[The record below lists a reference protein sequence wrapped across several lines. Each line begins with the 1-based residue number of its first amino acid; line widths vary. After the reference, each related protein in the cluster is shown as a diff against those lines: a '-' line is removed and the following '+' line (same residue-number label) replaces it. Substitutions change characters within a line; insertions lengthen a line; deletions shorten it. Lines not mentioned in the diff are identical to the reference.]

1 MSRCGWTPVG
11 VSLSIMD
18 LSSHYLND
26 EWPGPNRTLER
37 RCCPPETEWRY
48 TTSQDRPEGCPAASR
63 CPWGCASPAAPRKGF
78 SMTRRDFLTAAG
90 AAAGSRLLGAPA
102 RTPNIVFILCD
113 DLGFGD
119 LGVYGSKIRTPNFD
133 RLASEGVRFTNFCS
147 ADPVCSPS
155 RAALLTG
162 RYPTRVGVPRVL
174 FPQDTGG
181 LNLDETTLAN
191 VLKARGYRTMCIGK
205 WHLGRPAALSAHQPR
220 LRRILR
226 HPLQQRHDAAGP
238 DAQYRGHRADGGP
251 RYAHGALHRAGP
263 QVHRPIPR
271 DRPSFSTCR
280 IRSRIS
286 RWRLPPRFRGKSA
299 EGLYGDVVEEI
310 DWSVGE
316 VMQALK
322 QNGLEQDTLVM
333 CSSDNGPWY
342 QGSPGKLRGRKNTT
356 YEGGV
361 REPFIARW
369 QGRIPPGRVCDGLAS
384 MMDVFPTV
392 ARLCGAAL
400 PSKPLDGIDIWPLL
414 HGERQSI
421 DRAPLLYFDNWDL
434 QCARWM
440 NWKLHIARH
449 NTAAYTPAPPGG
461 RFSFLLPKPE
471 LYNLASDPDESYD
484 VAPENPQIVAQIRPG
499 SPR

>member
-1 MSRCGWTPVG
+1 
-11 VSLSIMD
+11 
-18 LSSHYLND
+18 
-26 EWPGPNRTLER
+26 
-37 RCCPPETEWRY
+37 
-48 TTSQDRPEGCPAASR
+48 
-63 CPWGCASPAAPRKGF
+63 
-78 SMTRRDFLTAAG
+78 MTRRDFLTTAG
-90 AAAGSRLLGAPA
+90 VASGSRLLGAPA

-113 DLGFGD
+113 DLGYGD
-119 LGVYGSKIRTPNFD
+119 LGVYGSKIRTPHFD

-174 FPQDTGG
+174 FPEDTNG

-205 WHLGRPAALSAHQPR
+205 WHLGRPQAYLPTNRGFDEYFGIPYSNDMTPRVLMHNTDVVEQTADLSTLTARYTEQARKFIAQSKGSPFFLYMPHTFPH
-220 LRRILR
+220 I
-226 HPLQQRHDAAGP
+226 PLEA
-238 DAQYRGHRADGGP
+238 
-251 RYAHGALHRAGP
+251 
-263 QVHRPIPR
+263 
-271 DRPSFSTCR
+271 SE
-280 IRSRIS
+280 
-286 RWRLPPRFRGKSA
+286 RFRGKSA
-299 EGLYGDVVEEI
+299 EGIYGDVVEEI
-310 DWSVGE
+310 DWSVGQVVE
-316 VMQALK
+316 ALK

-342 QGSPGKLRGRKNTT
+342 QGSPGKLRGRKATT

-369 QGRIPPGRVCDGLAS
+369 SGRIPEGRVCDGLAS

-400 PSKPLDGIDIWPLL
+400 PSKPLDGIDIWPMI
-414 HGERQSI
+414 HGDRQSTE
-421 DRAPLLYFDNWDL
+421 RAPLLYFDNWDL

-449 NTAAYTPAPPGG
+449 NTAAYAPAPPGG
-461 RFSFLLPKPE
+461 RVSLLLPRPE
-471 LYNLASDPDESYD
+471 LYNLAGDPDESYD
-484 VAPENPQIVAQIRPG
+484 VAAENPQVVASIEARIAEMIESFPEPVRRAYAEALARKSGPNTPTGAYPRPPG
-499 SPR
+499 R

>member
-1 MSRCGWTPVG
+1 
-11 VSLSIMD
+11 
-18 LSSHYLND
+18 
-26 EWPGPNRTLER
+26 
-37 RCCPPETEWRY
+37 
-48 TTSQDRPEGCPAASR
+48 
-63 CPWGCASPAAPRKGF
+63 
-78 SMTRRDFLTAAG
+78 MTRREFLASAG
-90 AAAGSRLLGAPA
+90 MAAGSPLLAAPA
-102 RTPNIVFILCD
+102 RAPNLVFMLCD

-119 LGVYGSKIRTPNFD
+119 LEVYGSKINTPNFD

-174 FPQDTGG
+174 NPQDTGG

-191 VLKARGYRTMCIGK
+191 ILKARGYKTMCVGK
-205 WHLGRPAALSAHQPR
+205 WHLGRPEPYLPTSRGFDEYFGIPYSNDMSPRVLMHNTEVIEQTADLTNLTARYTEQARNFIEKSKGSPFFLYLPQTFPHIPLAAS
-220 LRRILR
+220 
-226 HPLQQRHDAAGP
+226 
-238 DAQYRGHRADGGP
+238 
-251 RYAHGALHRAGP
+251 
-263 QVHRPIPR
+263 
-271 DRPSFSTCR
+271 
-280 IRSRIS
+280 
-286 RWRLPPRFRGKSA
+286 PRFLGKSS
-299 EGLYGDVVEEI
+299 EGLYGDVVEEL
-310 DWSVGE
+310 DWSLGE
-316 VMQALK
+316 IVQTLK
-322 QNGLEQDTLVM
+322 QNGLERDTLVM

-369 QGRIPPGRVCDGLAS
+369 TGHIPPARVCEGLAS

-400 PSKPLDGIDIWPLL
+400 PAKPLDGIDIWPLI
-414 HGERQSI
+414 HGDRPSI
-421 DRAPLLYFDNWDL
+421 ERAPLLYFDNWDL

-471 LYNLASDPDESYD
+471 LYNLAIDPDESYD
-484 VAPENPQIVAQIRPG
+484 VAPQNPEIVAQIQARIAEMLKDFPDPVRKAYADAQARKTNPNTPVG
-499 SPR
+499 AYPQPQQP